1 MTKKENEI
9 LSNRITQA
17 TIDFRNAVNSPDVE
31 NYDIEQ
37 AVMFA
42 LLDLQ
47 LALEKVNK

>member
-1 MTKKENEI
+1 MTKKEKEI
-9 LSNRITQA
+9 LSNHITRA
-17 TIDFRNAVNSPDVE
+17 TIDFKNAVNSPDVE

-47 LALEKVNK
+47 LALEQANK